1 MQLYAAF
8 VSVMVPDCDICTTT
22 AAIERLQTSLWT
34 DVSLGR
40 AGMGGRACMLACM
53 LACMRACMSYDQVN
67 MFSQGNRDHISVP
80 QGNSLMW
87 RCAPDGYLMGSLPGD

>member
-1 MQLYAAF
+1 MPLYAALL
-8 VSVMVPDCDICTTT
+8 SVMVTDCDVCTTT
-22 AAIERLQTSLWT
+22 AAIERLQTSLWSEI
-34 DVSLGR
+34 SLGR

-53 LACMRACMSYDQVN
+53 LACMRACMSYDQ
-67 MFSQGNRDHISVP
+67 DHISVP